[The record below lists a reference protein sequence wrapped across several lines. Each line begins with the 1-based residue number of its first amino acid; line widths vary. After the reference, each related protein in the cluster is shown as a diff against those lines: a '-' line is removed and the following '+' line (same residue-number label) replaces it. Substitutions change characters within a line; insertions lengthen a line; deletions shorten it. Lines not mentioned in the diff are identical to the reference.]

1 MRSLARSSEPLAEQ
15 FQVPLLGVPVL
26 YRSNSAAVIAVVA
39 RALARWGALET
50 HLIEGGPP
58 ARVDIVV
65 RPGEADEPAG
75 PLLTRAHGDTVL
87 AAAGAS
93 MMSADLAHGAALA
106 FVTPQLAA
114 DEARLRREVVEGLGL
129 LLASARDR
137 APLDA
142 AAVVRSGR
150 ALLLVGQGE
159 ADIAA
164 LCYAC
169 TRAGFALLAADT
181 VYVSLARGL
190 RVWGHAGELRLAPE
204 TARLFPELAAQRR
217 QTAAVEAQRVVGH
230 AERAGVC
237 FVEGAAGQA
246 SRVEPVPEADA
257 AARIAAL
264 GSPALAAALAA
275 GGACRL
281 LVGADPAS
289 AAALLAHLGEQN

>member
-1 MRSLARSSEPLAEQ
+1 MRNLARSSEPLAEHY
-15 FQVPLLGVPVL
+15 QVPLLGVPVL
-26 YRSNSAAVIAVVA
+26 YRSNSAAVIAVAA
-39 RALARWGALET
+39 RALARWGELET
-50 HLIEGGPP
+50 QLIEGGPP
-58 ARVDIVV
+58 AGVDVVV
-65 RPGEADEPAG
+65 RPGEADEPAA
-75 PLLTRAHGDTVL
+75 PFVTRAHGDTVL

-93 MMSADLAHGAALA
+93 MMTADLAHGAALA

-142 AAVVRSGR
+142 AAVVRGGR
-150 ALLLVGQGE
+150 AVLLVGQGE
-159 ADIAA
+159 ANIPA

-190 RVWGHAGELRLAPE
+190 RVWGHAGELRLPPE

-217 QTAAVEAQRVVGH
+217 QTVAVEAERVVGH

-237 FVEGAAGQA
+237 FVERGAGQA
-246 SRVEPVPEADA
+246 SRVEPVPAAEA
-257 AARIAAL
+257 AARIAA
-264 GSPALAAALAA
+264 GGAPAIAAAVAA
-275 GGACRL
+275 GGAYRL

-289 AAALLAHLGEQN
+289 AAALLAHVGER